1 MSYENETANQLSN
14 NNDDNMV
21 FWPVLADGNDLNRL
35 AIILEDAKDILAEHG
50 NVNILLKPYTE
61 GTDDSCTIT
70 VDHNDAYLSFSLK
83 KAIQH
88 IMTNINEDETMEGVT
103 VISEP
108 IETHGPFGKNYM
120 IKLYLKKNDFTI
132 N

>member
-70 VDHNDAYLSFSLK
+70 VDYNDTYLSFSIE

-108 IETHGPFGKNYM
+108 IETYGPFGKNYM
-120 IKLYLKKNDFTI
+120 IRLYLKKNDFTI

>member
-14 NNDDNMV
+14 NNDDNIV

-70 VDHNDAYLSFSLK
+70 VDYNDAYLSFSLE

-108 IETHGPFGKNYM
+108 IETYGPFGKNYM
-120 IKLYLKKNDFTI
+120 IRLYLKKNDFTI

>member
-70 VDHNDAYLSFSLK
+70 VDYNDAYLSFSLE

-88 IMTNINEDETMEGVT
+88 IMTNINEDETMEGVA